1 MSFCL
6 SPGKKNSIPDSF
18 ADNQNSIESG
28 EWVRREAVTTMVML
42 WVPESNSH
50 GLEAFSCVTLDKL
63 LNLSQASISSGQNED
78 NRSSS
83 LKGGCE
89 D

>member
-1 MSFCL
+1 
-6 SPGKKNSIPDSF
+6 
-18 ADNQNSIESG
+18 
-28 EWVRREAVTTMVML
+28 MVML